1 MLVSILGCPCS
12 GKTTTAAMAFAY
24 LKEKSI
30 LSEFVPE
37 QARFY
42 IASKR
47 VSANLKPEDKVSLT
61 DEDQINIMEIQL
73 MTERIM
79 SKSVTKD
86 TIIVCDSSAL
96 NSLFYMSEDA
106 LASEHVKELTKQAL
120 SQYDAIYFSRALNH
134 FIHDDS
140 NRVHDEDFS
149 KELDRNIPVF
159 CSKHI
164 PDLKIAAQLTGS
176 TQTRMNVLV
185 NDILL
190 RATMS

>member
-1 MLVSILGCPCS
+1 MLISILGCPCS

-42 IASKR
+42 IANKK
-47 VSANLKPEDKVSLT
+47 VTQNLTPNDTLTLT

-73 MTERIM
+73 MTEQVI

-86 TIIVCDSSAL
+86 TIIICDSSAI
-96 NSLFYMSEDA
+96 NSLFYMSETA
-106 LASEHVKELTKQAL
+106 LNTERVKNLINQAL
-120 SQYDAIYFSRALNH
+120 DQYDAIYFSRTLNQY
-134 FIHDDS
+134 ILNDS
-140 NRVHDEDFS
+140 NRIHDETFS
-149 KELDRNIPVF
+149 KNLDENIPAF
-159 CSKHI
+159 CANYL
-164 PDLKIAAQLTGS
+164 PNLKISAQLTGS
-176 TQTRMNVLV
+176 TQTRMTTLV

-190 RATMS
+190 RATM